1 MTRRGHGEGSIGQL
15 KDGRWLARASLD
27 GRRKSFTG
35 KTRAEVAK
43 RLAIALKAH
52 QDGLPTPSDR
62 QTVEQFIEKW
72 IAAIT
77 PTIREKTANN
87 YANLLRN
94 HAIPVIGKIQMTKL
108 QPADLIR
115 LYDKRRKAGAAP
127 RSVLHLHRVLFR
139 CLRFAERWGDV
150 TRNVAAL
157 VDAPKIKRTQF
168 RCLSAEEARTLLAV
182 AEGDRLEAFIV
193 LALSTGMRLGEL
205 LGLSWRSV
213 DFDRGAVSVVAS
225 LQATA
230 RGELVLME
238 PKTTHS
244 RRVIDVEPRVTACL
258 RRHRAAQE
266 LARRVAGDAWTSPI
280 PDLVFTS
287 PVGHPIDGR
296 VLIRSWF
303 RPLLAKA
310 GLPAIRIHDLR
321 HSHASI
327 ALALGVHPKVVQETL
342 GHSSIAITLD
352 LYSHVVP
359 SLQREAAKEMGAALF
374 G

>member
-1 MTRRGHGEGSIGQL
+1 VTRRGHGEGSIGQL